1 VPASVSAMPNHPA
14 KIAGV
19 TVLTKAN
26 VYFDGNVISYTV
38 LLPDETKKTLG
49 LIRPG
54 SYHFNTGPSE
64 RMAII
69 AGSCTVTLDGT
80 DVAHHHAGGTFFDV
94 PANSGFTVV
103 VVEGLCEYI
112 CSFLIP

>member
-1 VPASVSAMPNHPA
+1 KAKTSAGVGFRFIRATLAIPGRTAIANRSGPDPRRACLGPTVPASVSAMPNHPA

-54 SYHFNTGPSE
+54 SYHFNTG
-64 RMAII
+64 
-69 AGSCTVTLDGT
+69 
-80 DVAHHHAGGTFFDV
+80 
-94 PANSGFTVV
+94 
-103 VVEGLCEYI
+103 
-112 CSFLIP
+112 